1 MLNLM
6 KLEWTK
12 NRLYQ
17 YWKGV
22 LVSIILIFAAMALMG
37 IGSNGEKEAMFPDY
51 EAYESLAGIFV
62 RIVFMIYT
70 SVVLSK
76 VMIEEFRN
84 KTIQLLFTYPTE
96 RKKILRAKLLVVFGF
111 CFVITA
117 TASIAIALLTVGL
130 NPMLEIFPGQVTFQ
144 DIAGDIPGMLLMAF
158 MMGGVSL
165 IPLFFGM
172 RKKSTATTITSAVL
186 IGFLINATVSD
197 GSNQT
202 SLFQFIG
209 VPVGMCLI
217 GFGIAFLSY
226 RRIEKADL

>member
-1 MLNLM
+1 M
-6 KLEWTK
+6 
-12 NRLYQ
+12 
-17 YWKGV
+17 
-22 LVSIILIFAAMALMG
+22 IILKLINLP
-37 IGSNGEKEAMFPDY
+37 NY
-51 EAYESLAGIFV
+51 
-62 RIVFMIYT
+62 
-70 SVVLSK
+70 VVSK
-76 VMIEEFRN
+76 
-84 KTIQLLFTYPTE
+84 
-96 RKKILRAKLLVVFGF
+96 
-111 CFVITA
+111 
-117 TASIAIALLTVGL
+117 
-130 NPMLEIFPGQVTFQ
+130 
-144 DIAGDIPGMLLMAF
+144 GDIPGMLLMAF

-186 IGFLINATVSD
+186 IGFLINATVSY